1 MRRDDVLECNVWT
14 MPERCCAVCA
24 PLFLISLESR
34 VILVPFELDMCS
46 CVESDKSCIV
56 NVMCVVLLIS
66 KS

>member
-1 MRRDDVLECNVWT
+1 MDDAGEMLCRVRAFVLI
-14 MPERCCAVCA
+14 
-24 PLFLISLESR
+24 LLESR